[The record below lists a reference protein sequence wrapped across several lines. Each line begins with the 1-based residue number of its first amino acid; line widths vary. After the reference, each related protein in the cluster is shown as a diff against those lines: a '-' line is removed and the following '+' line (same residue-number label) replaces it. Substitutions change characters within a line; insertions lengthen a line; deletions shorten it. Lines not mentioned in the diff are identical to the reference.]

1 MTKQPLWSFER
12 FESGVSFGS
21 VEVPLDERRIKL
33 WQEIYG
39 ELADEII
46 PEGLLVA
53 AMMEAYIKAIQPRPK
68 GNIHAAQKITFT
80 NIKPLRGDTLSVV
93 LTCVHKEIKKAG
105 DGFVSVRSL
114 EPAMRLSCPVKYVQ
128 SGHHRSAFNDLPEK
142 IVELKLHTNIK
153 MTKAYAELTFDFNPL
168 HLDLEFAKKSLHL
181 AHLFYTVQWQ

>member
-39 ELADEII
+39 ELVDEII

-80 NIKPLRGDTLSVV
+80 NIKPLRGDALSVV
-93 LTCVHKEIKKAG
+93 LTCVHKEIKKSRRWIRFGAVIRTG
-105 DGFVSVRSL
+105 DAIV
-114 EPAMRLSCPVKYVQ
+114 M
-128 SGHHRSAFNDLPEK
+128 SGEIRAIWAS
-142 IVELKLHTNIK
+142 
-153 MTKAYAELTFDFNPL
+153 
-168 HLDLEFAKKSLHL
+168 
-181 AHLFYTVQWQ
+181 